1 MAKNILSIREYLDRK
16 EKLLI
21 DYSTKEGDRIA
32 FDLMDYEPKGTDNTG
47 ILFAIWTTLLTSLML
62 RGWKPDELVKEIK
75 HYHKIAQDIK
85 KEDNAS

>member
-1 MAKNILSIREYLDRK
+1 MTKNILSIKEYLDRK

-47 ILFAIWTTLLTSLML
+47 ILFAIWTTILTQLIL
-62 RGWKPDELVKEIK
+62 RGWKPTELMKEIK
-75 HYHKIAQDIK
+75 YYNQVAQDIK
-85 KEDNAS
+85 KEHRD